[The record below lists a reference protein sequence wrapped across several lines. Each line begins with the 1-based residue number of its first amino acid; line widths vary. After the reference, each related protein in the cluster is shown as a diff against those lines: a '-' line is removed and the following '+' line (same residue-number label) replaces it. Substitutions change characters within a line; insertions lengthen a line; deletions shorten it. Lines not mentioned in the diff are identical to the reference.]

1 MKSFTQ
7 HMEDFYL
14 APINEGLNPFKAVHD
29 YLNADVFLH
38 APVHEMQKKG
48 ITVRHITNPNIAKK
62 RFSTNF
68 EASHTFDIHGEH
80 YIIGKEL
87 GHEGTKI
94 YRVNHVEDD
103 DTKDDAKDDDNT
115 SNKKTPK
122 PKKPK
127 ITYTGIDG
135 FRLLHDHP
143 ELTATHIGRQIYSEN
158 KEAFK
163 VLPLT
168 ASKEK
173 LQHVMKLDPKTKI
186 GGVSVGSMQWI
197 AARHHN
203 ADKSVTNAAL
213 ASPHKIGFNTM
224 RRLLTVHGIDRAQAV
239 KIKNMPHL
247 MQNPHIA
254 AAVTNR
260 LARP

>member
-48 ITVRHITNPNIAKK
+48 ITVRHVTNPNVAKQ
-62 RFSTNF
+62 RFGTNF
-68 EASHTFDIHGEH
+68 EPSHTFDIHGDH
-80 YIIGKEL
+80 YIIGNEL
-87 GHEGTKI
+87 GHDGTKI
-94 YRVNHVEDD
+94 YRVNH
-103 DTKDDAKDDDNT
+103 TGGNNSGASANT
-115 SNKKTPK
+115 
-122 PKKPK
+122 
-127 ITYTGIDG
+127 TYTSING

-143 ELTATHIGRQIYSEN
+143 ELTATHIGRQIYAEN

-163 VLPLT
+163 ALPLT
-168 ASKEK
+168 ASREK
-173 LQHVMKLDPKTKI
+173 LQHVMTLDPKSKI
-186 GGVSVGSMQWI
+186 GNVSVGSMQWI

-203 ADKSVTNAAL
+203 ADKTVTNAAL
-213 ASPHKIGFNTM
+213 ASQHKIGFNTM
-224 RRLLTVHGIDRAQAV
+224 RRLLTVHGIDRNQAV